1 MERMERTC
9 GNPSRCASAAGRPA
23 PSDATRTGDTTM
35 TAKKNRPAPRTAHDD
50 PWAPDPRP
58 DIPVAY
64 TAAIAAAVIRCQHC
78 ERPVGLAD
86 APAPPMT
93 CTWCVKNAV
102 VRMLGPDEPPF

>member
-1 MERMERTC
+1 
-9 GNPSRCASAAGRPA
+9 
-23 PSDATRTGDTTM
+23 M